1 MKKTYLLYPV
11 LMASSLLVGCAGE
24 EFGDLKT
31 WMDQESSKLQGKVE
45 PLPEVKPYEP
55 YAYDAFNL
63 TDPFNTI
70 KLKMDKSKSSAFAP
84 DTNRP
89 KEPLES
95 FDLEKLK
102 MVGTLSRAGVIYALV
117 RTPDNTMYRVKTGNY
132 IGQNFG
138 LITGVTESEVKIKEI
153 VEDSN
158 GDWIERASSIA
169 LDEQQQEQKK

>member
-1 MKKTYLLYPV
+1 MNKQYLIWPMLFLGSV
-11 LMASSLLVGCAGE
+11 LAGCAGE

-31 WMDQESSKLQGKVE
+31 WMDESSRNLRGKVE

-55 YAYDAFNL
+55 YAYEAFNL
-63 TDPFNTI
+63 TDPFSAI
-70 KLKMDKSKSSAFAP
+70 KLKMDKSKASAFAP

-102 MVGTLSRAGVIYALV
+102 MVGTLSRTGVIYALIK
-117 RTPDNTMYRVKTGNY
+117 TPDNTMYRVKTGNY

-158 GDWIERASSIA
+158 GDWVERASAIA